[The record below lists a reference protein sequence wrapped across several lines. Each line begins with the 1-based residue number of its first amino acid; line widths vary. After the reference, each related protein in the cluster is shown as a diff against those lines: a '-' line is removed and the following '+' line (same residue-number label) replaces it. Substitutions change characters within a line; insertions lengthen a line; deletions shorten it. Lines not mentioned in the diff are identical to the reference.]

1 MPNRKE
7 NPLPKVAVLEEIN
20 GPLTLQ
26 DFPEPRPSPG
36 GAIVEVALGGIC
48 GTDVHLRTGHL
59 NVPLPLAMGH
69 EAVGWIRKLDDDLT
83 TDVEGQPLAV
93 GDRVAWA
100 NNIPCGSCHEC
111 LVLKEPTLCL
121 NRKIY
126 GINRRASD
134 PPHLQGGWADMMAL
148 EAGTTIIKIPESVS
162 FEEVITLGCAGPTAI
177 HGVVENLRIEPG
189 SVVAVQ
195 GAGPVGLAS
204 AMYAKA
210 MGAALVVILGG
221 PTSRIE
227 MALQIAAADAGVDMD
242 AYPTASERLDAFLKL
257 TPNGRGADVVIEC
270 AGVPS
275 AVAESIDLARPNGQL
290 LVLGQYTDHGATPIN
305 PHLITRKQLKVFG
318 SWGFAPA
325 HYVKYVKSL
334 PLLAKN
340 HDLASILSVYPLHD
354 VNDALADVASG
365 SVTKAALRPDSK
377 NKA

>member
-1 MPNRKE
+1 M
-7 NPLPKVAVLEEIN
+7 PKVAVLEEIN
-20 GPLTLQ
+20 KPIILET
-26 DFPEPRPSPG
+26 FPEPKPPAG
-36 GAIVEVALGGIC
+36 GALVEVALGGIC

-59 NVPLPLAMGH
+59 DVPLPLAMGH
-69 EAVGWIRKLDDDLT
+69 EAVGWIRELGDGRT
-83 TDVEGQPLAV
+83 TDVNGQPLAA
-93 GDRVAWA
+93 GDRVVWA

-134 PPHLQGGWADMMAL
+134 PPHLQGGWAEMIAL
-148 EAGTTIIKIPESVS
+148 EAGTTIIKIPDSVS

-177 HGVVENLRIEPG
+177 HGVVENLKIEPG

-210 MGAALVVILGG
+210 MGAALVVMLGG
-221 PTSRIE
+221 PTTRIE
-227 MALQIAAADAGVDMD
+227 MALKIGAADVAVDMD
-242 AYPTASERLDAFLKL
+242 SYPTARERLEAFRKL

-270 AGVPS
+270 AGVPA

-290 LVLGQYTDHGATPIN
+290 LVLGQYTDHGPTPIN
-305 PHLITRKQLKVFG
+305 PHLITKKQLKVFG

-325 HYVKYVKSL
+325 HYVKYVNSL
-334 PLLAKN
+334 PHLVKN
-340 HDLASILSVYPLHD
+340 HDLASILSVYSLD
-354 VNDALADVASG
+354 DINDALTDVASG
-365 SVTKAALRPDSK
+365 SVTKAAVKPR
-377 NKA
+377 

>member
-1 MPNRKE
+1 M
-7 NPLPKVAVLEEIN
+7 PKVAVLEEIN
-20 GPLTLQ
+20 KPITLQ
-26 DFPEPRPSPG
+26 NFPEPQPPAG

-59 NVPLPLAMGH
+59 DVPLPLAMGH
-69 EAVGWIRKLDDDLT
+69 EAVGWIRELGDGRT
-83 TDVEGQPLAV
+83 TDVNGQPLAV
-93 GDRVAWA
+93 GDRVVWA

-134 PPHLQGGWADMMAL
+134 APHLQGGWAEMIAL
-148 EAGTTIIKIPESVS
+148 EAGTTIIKIPDSVS

-177 HGVVENLRIEPG
+177 HGVVENLKIEPG

-210 MGAALVVILGG
+210 MGAALVVMLGG

-227 MALQIAAADAGVDMD
+227 MALKIEAADVAVDMD
-242 AYPTASERLDAFLKL
+242 SYPTARERLEAFRKL

-290 LVLGQYTDHGATPIN
+290 LVLGQYTDHGPTPIN
-305 PHLITRKQLKVFG
+305 PHLITKKQLKVFG

-325 HYVKYVKSL
+325 HYVKYVNSL
-334 PLLAKN
+334 PHLVKN
-340 HDLASILSVYPLHD
+340 HDLASILSVYSLD
-354 VNDALADVASG
+354 DINDALTDVASG
-365 SVTKAALRPDSK
+365 SVTKAAVKPR
-377 NKA
+377 